1 VAPIPRRSRRAI
13 GVLAAAATAALTVAL
28 PTLSNAQPAD
38 PAKAGAVKAA
48 PVRYEAEAA
57 TISQGAAESNHTGFS
72 GTGFVNYTNVAGGYV
87 EFTVN
92 APVAGSATL
101 ALGFANGTTGN
112 RPLDISVNGAVAA
125 GNLAFQPTG
134 AWTTWSSVT
143 TTVTLKAGANTIRA
157 TATAAEGGPNLDFI
171 DVTPADG
178 QAGTDYEAESGTIS
192 QGAVESNHAGHSG
205 TGFVNFQAVTGA
217 YVEFTV
223 DSAQAAPAKLDFRY
237 ANGTT
242 ANRPL
247 DITVNGTSVA
257 DDLAFPGTGAWTTW
271 KTATANATLK
281 AGANKIRATTAAGDG
296 PNLDK
301 LTVTASG
308 PADTEKPTPPGNLRK
323 DKEPTASTVSLAWD
337 ASTDNVKVTGY
348 DIYQHGQLMKQVDGN
363 TLAATVE
370 NLSPETSYDWT
381 VFARDAAANVSAASN
396 AVTIATLPAPPDNEP
411 PSVPGNLRSTGK
423 TATSVDLAWNASTD
437 NVKVTGY
444 EIHRDGAAAGT
455 ADSTSTTIAGLKANT
470 AYKFKVRA
478 FDLKGNKSDFSPEIT
493 VTTGGSQPGGVP
505 DPGNVSTLAGGV
517 DVGWGLGFLPDG
529 TGVYTERNTFNVYK
543 LTKAGQKTLL
553 GKVPN
558 SQTTGGEG
566 GLMGIEI
573 SPNFNTDHYLYFLHT
588 SSDGNRLARMKLE
601 NNALS
606 GYTVLLDGME
616 KSRFHNGGRLR
627 FGPDGKLYA
636 SMGDAQS
643 SSRAQDKN
651 SLNGKILR
659 INQDGSIPSDNPFG
673 NAVWSLGHRNPQGL
687 DFDSKGRL
695 WQAEFGNSNMDEV
708 NLIQKG
714 GNYGWPN
721 CEGTAGDCS
730 GYIAP
735 KKTWPTASASPSG
748 LTIINDHV
756 FVATTRGER
765 VYRLRI
771 DSSSNLVEQKTYFQG
786 TYDRLRTVEV
796 DHDGDIWLTTS
807 TDKDGTN
814 GNDRILLID
823 IVYSGG
829 DPQPG
834 DFKLTSSAFNDNATI
849 PARYTCAG
857 DGTAGQD
864 PSPPLAW
871 GAGSSGAR
879 SYAVV
884 FADVAS
890 GGNKLHWAIWDIP
903 AANLSLP
910 EGLGSGFNVPG
921 QDGAKQKAM
930 GSGANSQKFFG
941 PCPGGST
948 HPYTFTL
955 YAVNAATVPGLTSG
969 SSMAQIETAIKNAS
983 TANVKLRGNSN
994 AGT

>member
-1 VAPIPRRSRRAI
+1 
-13 GVLAAAATAALTVAL
+13 
-28 PTLSNAQPAD
+28 
-38 PAKAGAVKAA
+38 
-48 PVRYEAEAA
+48 
-57 TISQGAAESNHTGFS
+57 
-72 GTGFVNYTNVAGGYV
+72 
-87 EFTVN
+87 
-92 APVAGSATL
+92 
-101 ALGFANGTTGN
+101 
-112 RPLDISVNGAVAA
+112 
-125 GNLAFQPTG
+125 
-134 AWTTWSSVT
+134 
-143 TTVTLKAGANTIRA
+143 
-157 TATAAEGGPNLDFI
+157 
-171 DVTPADG
+171 
-178 QAGTDYEAESGTIS
+178 
-192 QGAVESNHAGHSG
+192 
-205 TGFVNFQAVTGA
+205 
-217 YVEFTV
+217 
-223 DSAQAAPAKLDFRY
+223 
-237 ANGTT
+237 
-242 ANRPL
+242 
-247 DITVNGTSVA
+247 
-257 DDLAFPGTGAWTTW
+257 
-271 KTATANATLK
+271 
-281 AGANKIRATTAAGDG
+281 
-296 PNLDK
+296 
-301 LTVTASG
+301 
-308 PADTEKPTPPGNLRK
+308 
-323 DKEPTASTVSLAWD
+323 
-337 ASTDNVKVTGY
+337 
-348 DIYQHGQLMKQVDGN
+348 M
-363 TLAATVE
+363 
-370 NLSPETSYDWT
+370 
-381 VFARDAAANVSAASN
+381 
-396 AVTIATLPAPPDNEP
+396 
-411 PSVPGNLRSTGK
+411 
-423 TATSVDLAWNASTD
+423 
-437 NVKVTGY
+437 
-444 EIHRDGAAAGT
+444 
-455 ADSTSTTIAGLKANT
+455 
-470 AYKFKVRA
+470 
-478 FDLKGNKSDFSPEIT
+478 
-493 VTTGGSQPGGVP
+493 
-505 DPGNVSTLAGGV
+505 
-517 DVGWGLGFLPDG
+517 GFLPDG
-529 TGVYTERNTFNVYK
+529 TGVYAERNTFNVYK
-543 LTKAGQKTLL
+543 LSKAGHKTLL

-687 DFDSKGRL
+687 DFDSKGLL
-695 WQAEFGNSNMDEV
+695 WQAEFGNSNVDEV

-735 KKTWPTASASPSG
+735 KKTWSTASASPSG

-771 DSSSNLVEQKTYFQG
+771 DSSSNLVEQRTYFQG

-823 IVYSGG
+823 IVY
-829 DPQPG
+829 
-834 DFKLTSSAFNDNATI
+834 
-849 PARYTCAG
+849 
-857 DGTAGQD
+857 
-864 PSPPLAW
+864 
-871 GAGSSGAR
+871 
-879 SYAVV
+879 
-884 FADVAS
+884 S

-941 PCPGGST
+941 PCPGGAT

-955 YAVNAATVPGLTSG
+955 YAADPATVPGLTSG

-983 TANVKLRGNSN
+983 TANVKLHGNSN

>member
-1 VAPIPRRSRRAI
+1 MAPTPRRSRRAA
-13 GVLAAAATAALTVAL
+13 GALVAAATAALTVAL
-28 PTLSNAQPAD
+28 PTLSNAQPA
-38 PAKAGAVKAA
+38 AHAERTVSAA
-48 PVRYEAEAA
+48 PVRYEAESA
-57 TISQGAAESNHTGFS
+57 TVSQGATESNHAGFS

-92 APVAGSATL
+92 APAAGSATL

-112 RPLDISVNGAVAA
+112 RPLDISVNGAVASA
-125 GNLAFQPTG
+125 NLAFQPTG
-134 AWTTWSSVT
+134 AWTTWSTVT
-143 TTVTLKAGANTIRA
+143 TTVTLKAGANTVRA

-171 DVTPADG
+171 DVTPADN

-192 QGAVESNHAGHSG
+192 QGAVESNHAGYFG

-223 DSAQAAPAKLDFRY
+223 DSAQAANAKLDFRY
-237 ANGTT
+237 ANGST
-242 ANRPL
+242 ASRPL
-247 DITVNGTSVA
+247 DITVNGTSAA
-257 DDLAFPGTGAWTTW
+257 DDLAFPVTGAWTTW
-271 KTATANATLK
+271 KTATVNAALK
-281 AGANKIRATTAAGDG
+281 AGSNKIRATTSAGDG
-296 PNLDK
+296 PNLDR

-308 PADTEKPTPPGNLRK
+308 PADTEKPTPPSNLRK

-348 DIYQHGQLMKQVDGN
+348 DIYQHGQLMKQVDGS

-370 NLSPETSYDWT
+370 GLNPETSYDWT

-396 AVTIATLPAPPDNEP
+396 AVTIATQPAPPDNEP
-411 PSVPGNLRSTGK
+411 PSVPGSLRSTGR

-444 EIHRDGAAAGT
+444 EIYRDGAAAGT
-455 ADSTSTTIAGLKANT
+455 ADSTTTTIAGLKANT

-478 FDLKGNKSDFSPEIT
+478 FDLKGNKSDFSTEIT

-505 DPGNVSTLAGGV
+505 DPGAVSALAGGV
-517 DVGWGLGFLPDG
+517 DVAWGLGFLPDG
-529 TGVYTERNTFNVYK
+529 SGIYTERNTFNVYR
-543 LTKAGQKTLL
+543 LTKAGTKTLI

-558 SQTTGGEG
+558 AVGTGGEG
-566 GLMGIEI
+566 GLLGVEI
-573 SPNFNTDHYLYFLHT
+573 SPGFNTDHYLYFTHT
-588 SSDGNRLARMKLE
+588 AAEGNRIVRMKYE

-606 GYTVLLDGME
+606 DYKILLQGME

-643 SSRAQDKN
+643 GSRAQDKN

-659 INQDGSIPSDNPFG
+659 INPDGTIPSDNPFG

-687 DFDSKGRL
+687 DFDSQGRL

-721 CEGTAGDCS
+721 CEGTSGSCS

-735 KKTWPTASASPSG
+735 KKTWPTSSASPSG
-748 LTIINDHV
+748 LTIINDYV
-756 FVATTRGER
+756 FVATTVGQR

-771 DSSSNLVEQKTYFQG
+771 DPGSNLVEQKTYFQG

-807 TDKDGTN
+807 TDKDGTA

-829 DPQPG
+829 NPQPG
-834 DFKLTSSAFNDNATI
+834 DFKLTSGAFNDNATI
-849 PARYTCAG
+849 PAKYTCAG

-871 GAGSSGAR
+871 GAGSSGAK
-879 SYAVV
+879 SYAIV
-884 FADVAS
+884 FADVANS
-890 GGNKLHWAIWDIP
+890 GNKLHWAIWDIP
-903 AANLSLP
+903 AAKLSLP
-910 EGLGSGFNVPG
+910 EGLGSGYDVPG

-955 YAVNAATVPGLTSG
+955 YAVNSATVPGLTSG
-969 SSMAQIETAIKNAS
+969 SSMAQIETAVKNAS